1 MMPTYITLLSWTD
14 QGAKNTKGIP
24 ERVLAAR
31 QALESIGG
39 RLHGYRMTLGEY
51 DAVVTVEAPDD
62 EAYAKFALN
71 IAAQGNARTTTLK
84 AFSEEESF
92 RIFGNLS

>member
-1 MMPTYITLLSWTD
+1 MATYITLINYTD
-14 QGAKNTKGIP
+14 QGAKNMKGAP

-31 QALESIGG
+31 QALENLGG
-39 RLHGYRMTLGEY
+39 RLHGYRLTLGEY

-62 EAYAKFALN
+62 EAYATFILN
-71 IAAQGNARTTTLK
+71 IATQGNLRTTTLK

-92 RIFGNLS
+92 RIFGNL